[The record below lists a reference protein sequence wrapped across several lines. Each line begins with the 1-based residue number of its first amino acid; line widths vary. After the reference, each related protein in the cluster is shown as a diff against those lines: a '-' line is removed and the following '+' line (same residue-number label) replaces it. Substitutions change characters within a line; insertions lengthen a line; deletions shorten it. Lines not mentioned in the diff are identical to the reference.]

1 MNDWNAE
8 QYSKFLQERTRPAKE
23 LLALIAHH
31 QARFITDL
39 GCGPAN
45 STELLYKNWSD
56 AHIIGVD
63 SSPDMIKTAQAR
75 LPQVSFIQADFHQW
89 QADTPQDVIFAN
101 ASLQWSP
108 NQRELL
114 PRLVANLADGGVL
127 AVQMPDNLNE
137 PSHRL
142 MRDTAERPKW
152 RAKLS
157 DVAVRPVMLGVDDY
171 YGVLTQAGCGVDIWR
186 TTYYHVLPS
195 VASIAQWFGST
206 AMRPYLA
213 KLDDDQKPAFI
224 DEYVQALSQAYPV
237 QADGCILL
245 ALPRLFV
252 VAIKR

>member
-1 MNDWNAE
+1 MNNWNAKHYA
-8 QYSKFLQERTRPAKE
+8 QFLNERTRPASD
-23 LLALIAHH
+23 LLARIAHR

-63 SSPDMIKTAQAR
+63 SSPDMIKTAQAK
-75 LPQVSFIQADFHQW
+75 LPQVQFIQADFHQW
-89 QADTPQDVIFAN
+89 QADTPQEVIFAN

-108 NQRELL
+108 NQGELL
-114 PRLVANLADGGVL
+114 VKLVANLADGGVL
-127 AVQMPDNLNE
+127 AVQMPDNLGE

-142 MRDTAERPKW
+142 IRDVAERPNW

-157 DVAVRPVMLGVDDY
+157 EVARRPVMLGVDDY
-171 YGVLTQAGCGVDIWR
+171 YGILTQAGCSVDIWR

-206 AMRPYLA
+206 AMRPYLTV
-213 KLDDDQKPAFI
+213 LDDDQQQAFI

-252 VAIKR
+252 VATKR